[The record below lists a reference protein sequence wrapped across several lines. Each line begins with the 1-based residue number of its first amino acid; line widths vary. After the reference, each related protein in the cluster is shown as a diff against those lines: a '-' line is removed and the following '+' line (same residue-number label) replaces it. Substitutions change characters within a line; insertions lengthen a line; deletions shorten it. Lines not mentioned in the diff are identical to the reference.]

1 VTSTS
6 LSTYVSYLI
15 VNRDMKS
22 SLSKVASESTVARDT
37 AYYEANIGNV
47 TSVEEFTDDYQI
59 FSYAMKAFG
68 LEDMTYAKAFMKKV
82 LESDLTD
89 DSSFANTLTDKRYAA
104 FASAYNF
111 NGGTAV
117 AQTSVQQSTLV
128 EAYQASYDA
137 EEKSISTEVDYY
149 NSKIGSVTNVDDL
162 LNDSRLRAYVLDSY
176 GLDSTYTSKSF
187 LKSVLT
193 SDLDDP
199 DSFANT
205 SSNATFQALA
215 GDFNFSSDGSVDGD
229 AAQTDA
235 QVKAREVDYIY
246 NKSTF
251 PSDLLAEANQTY
263 FDTKMASV
271 TNVSEVIADSRMV
284 DYLKTAFDISV
295 TFNSTIGDIL
305 KSDPDND
312 NSAAALLG
320 YQNVAA
326 LFNFQTDGTL
336 ADGDVPQDADQ
347 MATTAVAYTA
357 NFSLGQEDAVT
368 EAVTNYQTRIAEV
381 KSIDDFLTSNA
392 DDDDT
397 DNDDV
402 TEIWDV
408 SLRAYGIDPDEVSQ
422 SKLRKILAS
431 DTSDPDSYVNTLDDE
446 RYVNLV
452 NAFNFSTDG
461 EVEVPLQIQ
470 SESIVNNLVSDYK
483 AQQQLFLT
491 GTEKTTAGEKA
502 DTEIEYYKTQMATI
516 TTLDA
521 FLADD
526 RLVAVALQSKGIDPE
541 SVTAEDLKDMFES
554 DLDDPDS
561 FVNSQ
566 EDSAFAELVASFN
579 FDADGVLTADT
590 LGTVQQ
596 RGDVLATIN
605 KYMEQTLE
613 EEQGDANAGVRLALY
628 FQRNAADVT
637 SAYTILG
644 DSALF
649 EFFTTAYSLSD
660 YISNMDVEQ
669 QASMVENF
677 IDIEKLQDPDYVNE
691 LVQRFTALY
700 DVENSVT
707 TSAALTILSGSSTTN
722 ISADTL
728 LAVAQLSSK

>member
-1 VTSTS
+1 MTSTS

-22 SLSKVASESTVARDT
+22 SLSKVASESSVARDT
-37 AYYEANIGNV
+37 AYYEANIGKV
-47 TSVEEFTDDYQI
+47 TTVDEFTDDYQLY
-59 FSYAMKAFG
+59 SYSMKAFG

-89 DSSFANTLTDKRYAA
+89 DTSFANTLTDKRYAA
-104 FASAYNF
+104 FAAAYNF
-111 NGGTAV
+111 SGGTAV
-117 AQTSVQQSTLV
+117 AQTSVQGTTLV
-128 EAYQASYDA
+128 DAYQASFDA
-137 EEKSISTEVDYY
+137 EEKSISGEVEYY
-149 NSKIGSVTNVDDL
+149 NSKIGSITNVDQL
-162 LNDSRLRAYVLDSY
+162 INDSRLRSYVLDSF

-193 SDLDDP
+193 SDVDDP
-199 DSFANT
+199 GSFVNT
-205 SSNATFQALA
+205 SANATFQSLA
-215 GDFNFSSDGSVDGD
+215 AAFSFGSDGSVDGD

-235 QVKAREVDYIY
+235 QISARKVDYVY
-246 NKSTF
+246 TKSTY
-251 PSDLLAEANQTY
+251 PSDLLAQANQTY
-263 FDTKMASV
+263 FDTKMATV
-271 TNVSEVIADSRMV
+271 TNVSEIVADKRMV
-284 DYLKTAFDISV
+284 DYLKTAFDINV
-295 TFNSTIGDIL
+295 TFDSTIGDIL
-305 KSDPDND
+305 KSDPDNN

-320 YQNVAA
+320 FQHVAA

-336 ADGDVPQDADQ
+336 ADGDVPQEADQ
-347 MATTAVAYTA
+347 MATTAAYYTK
-357 NFSLGQEDAVT
+357 NFAIGQEDAVT
-368 EAVTNYQTRIAEV
+368 AAVTNYQTRIAEV

-392 DDDDT
+392 DDDDA

-408 SLRAYGIDPDEVSQ
+408 SLRAYGIDPDEVSK

-431 DTSDPDSYVNTLDDE
+431 DTSDPKSYVNSLKDE
-446 RYVNLV
+446 RYVKLV
-452 NAFNFSTDG
+452 NAFNFTTEG
-461 EVEVPLQIQ
+461 EVEVPLLIQ
-470 SESIVNNLVSDYK
+470 SESVANNVVNDYK
-483 AQQQLFLT
+483 SQKQLFLK
-491 GTEKTTAGEKA
+491 GAEKTAAGEKA

-526 RLVAVALQSKGIDPE
+526 RLVAVALQSKGVDPE
-541 SVTAEDLKDMFES
+541 SVTPEDLKKMFES

-561 FVNSQ
+561 YVNSL
-566 EDSAFAELVASFN
+566 EDSGFAELVASFN
-579 FDADGVLTADT
+579 FDADGNLTADT

-605 KYMEQTLE
+605 KYMQQTLE

-649 EFFTTAYSLSD
+649 QFFTTAYSLSD
-660 YISNMDVEQ
+660 YISNMDVDQ

-677 IDIEKLQDPDYVNE
+677 IDIEKLQDPDYVNK

-700 DVENSVT
+700 DTENS
-707 TSAALTILSGSSTTN
+707 TSTSPALTMLTGSSTN

-728 LAVAQLSSK
+728 LAVAQLSSR

>member
-1 VTSTS
+1 MTSTS

-37 AYYEANIGNV
+37 AHYEANIGKV
-47 TSVEEFTDDYQI
+47 TTVEEFTDDYQLY
-59 FSYAMKAFG
+59 SYAMKANG

-89 DSSFANTLTDKRYAA
+89 DKSFANTLTDKRYAA
-104 FASAYNF
+104 FAAAYNF
-111 NGGTAV
+111 SGGTAV
-117 AQTSVQQSTLV
+117 AQTSVQQSDLV
-128 EAYQASYDA
+128 GAYQASFDA
-137 EEKSISTEVDYY
+137 EEKNISSEADYY
-149 NSKIGSVTNVDDL
+149 NSKIGSITSVDQL
-162 LNDSRLRAYVLDSY
+162 INDDRLRSYVLDAY
-176 GLDSTYTSKSF
+176 DLDSTYTSKSF

-193 SDLDDP
+193 SDVDDP

-205 SSNATFQALA
+205 SSNAKFQALA
-215 GDFNFSSDGSVDGD
+215 ADFNFNSDGSVDG

-235 QVKAREVDYIY
+235 QISAIKIDYIY
-246 NKSTF
+246 NKSTY

-263 FDTKMASV
+263 FDKKMASV
-271 TNVSEVIADSRMV
+271 TNVSEIVADSRMV
-284 DYLKTAFDISV
+284 NYIKTAFDINV
-295 TFNSTIGDIL
+295 TFDSTIGDIL
-305 KSDPDND
+305 KSDPDNP

-320 YQNVAA
+320 HQDVAA

-336 ADGDVPQDADQ
+336 ADGDVPQDATQ
-347 MATTAVAYTA
+347 MATTAASYTKNFATDQEAAVA
-357 NFSLGQEDAVT
+357 DAVS
-368 EAVTNYQTRIAEV
+368 NYQTRITDV
-381 KSIDDFLTSNA
+381 KSIDDFLISNA
-392 DDDDT
+392 DDEDEG
-397 DNDDV
+397 NDDV

-408 SLRAYGIDPDEVSQ
+408 SLRAYGIDPAEVSK

-431 DTSDPDSYVNTLDDE
+431 DTSDPKSYVNSLKDE
-446 RYVNLV
+446 RYVDLV
-452 NAFNFSTDG
+452 NAFNFTADG
-461 EVEVPLQIQ
+461 DVEVPLQIQ
-470 SESIVNNLVSDYK
+470 SESVANNVVNDYK
-483 AQQQLFLT
+483 AQKQLFLT
-491 GTEKTTAGEKA
+491 GKEKTAAGEKA
-502 DTEIEYYKTQMATI
+502 DTEIAYYKTQMATI

-526 RLVAVALQSKGIDPE
+526 RLVDVALQSKGIDPK
-541 SVTAEDLKDMFES
+541 SVSSADLKKMFES
-554 DLDDPDS
+554 DLKDPDS

-566 EDSAFAELVASFN
+566 ENSDFAELVASFN
-579 FDADGVLTADT
+579 FDADGNLTTDT

-605 KYMEQTLE
+605 KYMQQTLE
-613 EEQGDANAGVRLALY
+613 EEQGDDNNGVRLALY
-628 FQRNAADVT
+628 FQRNAEDIT

-660 YISNMDVEQ
+660 YISNMDVDQ

-677 IDIEKLQDPDYVNE
+677 IDIEKLQDPDYVNK

-700 DVENSVT
+700 DTENSTT
-707 TSAALTILSGSSTTN
+707 TSPALTLLQGTSTS